1 MNIFSHHSLTVLC
14 HTPFQPHPL
23 CSSHSASHPRSIPV
37 VPAGCKLLS
46 SKRAPDGRYA
56 ADAPDSQLVVH
67 DLFNVRH
74 GTALAQDL
82 GLQTDDTIRAGW
94 AVHGRLATSMM
105 TTAATDFYY
114 SPPFLR
120 PVVNK
125 FARTGLVR
133 IWKTG
138 SREGREGEGGEEP
151 KSIELN
157 PFIPIP
163 GGRGARAFFPRP
175 PVGFYYSPP
184 CLINHPPTDG
194 PVHLLV
200 GGSREVFIIPPFI
213 LITPDG

>member
-1 MNIFSHHSLTVLC
+1 MPLLASLNLTSPRLVSPPSLTSPHVTSHHLMNIFSHHSLTVLC

-46 SKRAPDGRYA
+46 SKRAPDAGYA
-56 ADAPDSQLVVH
+56 DDAPDSQLVLH

-82 GLQTDDTIRAGW
+82 GPQTDDTIRAGW
-94 AVHGRLATSMM
+94 AVHGRLATSVM

-138 SREGREGEGGEEP
+138 SREGREGEGEEEP

-157 PFIPIP
+157 PFLPIP
-163 GGRGARAFFPRP
+163 GGRGARAFFPR
-175 PVGFYYSPP
+175 G
-184 CLINHPPTDG
+184 H
-194 PVHLLV
+194 
-200 GGSREVFIIPPFI
+200 RWVFIISP
-213 LITPDG
+213 LV